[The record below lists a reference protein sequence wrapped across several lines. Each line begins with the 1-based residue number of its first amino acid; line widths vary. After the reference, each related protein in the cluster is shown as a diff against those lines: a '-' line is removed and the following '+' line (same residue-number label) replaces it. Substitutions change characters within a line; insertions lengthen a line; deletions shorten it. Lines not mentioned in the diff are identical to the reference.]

1 MTVWSPPRD
10 DSAWVIVSQHDIE
23 DLITGLRHRRNQVVP
38 YWVRWLSSRSD
49 CLARPMVLAG
59 KSVPARLSTTWWHKF
74 AATRIDYTVQPF
86 GRECSRQEIETVK
99 ESTSQARAGHRRCLW
114 RESAGYGARFP
125 SPRSAGGPPPNR
137 GIERHSM
144 LGAVRDLLRGRSGAF
159 EEYRFYPKNLEL
171 VLVNTRVIACS
182 PPGFWWPTWAKC

>member
-23 DLITGLRHRRNQVVP
+23 DLITGLRRRRNQVVP
-38 YWVRWLSSRSD
+38 YWVRWLSSRSTTP
-49 CLARPMVLAG
+49 CSRLAG
-59 KSVPARLSTTWWHKF
+59 SAAAKRSRLSRNRPARR
-74 AATRIDYTVQPF
+74 ARVIDPRQVF
-86 GRECSRQEIETVK
+86 GRGLLP
-99 ESTSQARAGHRRCLW
+99 TSQARAGHRRCLW